1 MKVEK
6 IDIRPVAMKTNTR
19 EFSSVVVWLYC
30 RIVQEVLSIAALF
43 SIYCTRMCEQKC
55 IKGDNAF
62 ITMQLY
68 YILFLVHCNCLVF

>member
-43 SIYCTRMCEQKC
+43 SIYCTRM
-55 IKGDNAF
+55 
-62 ITMQLY
+62 
-68 YILFLVHCNCLVF
+68 